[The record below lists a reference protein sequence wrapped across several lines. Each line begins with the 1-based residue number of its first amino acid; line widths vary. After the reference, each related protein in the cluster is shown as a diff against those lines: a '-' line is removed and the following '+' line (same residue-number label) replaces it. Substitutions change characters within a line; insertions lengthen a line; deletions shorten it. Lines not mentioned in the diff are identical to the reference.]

1 MCQWNCC
8 ISASKDGNGHECCR
22 RQEDSNSV
30 VKEELG
36 HPYHTHVRA
45 GEGHEED
52 NGGCAHE
59 EESNGITLTKEN
71 QLI

>member
-1 MCQWNCC
+1 
-8 ISASKDGNGHECCR
+8 
-22 RQEDSNSV
+22 V

-52 NGGCAHE
+52 NGGCAHK